1 MSLYP
6 WFNDI
11 PHPLVEQPEK
21 FARRKGGLRGPRV
34 WSIQELDSKALAEGL
49 KANSTLTNLT
59 LAFNAIF
66 DEGAK
71 AWCLVEDGVTEGKAS
86 WGFHRKDQDIQ
97 VATWKWS
104 QWNAQRT
111 WKQCTVCLI
120 FADLKWEA
128 GSLEYIVLQCFPG
141 WGTPKS
147 RYIMIWYIG
156 PQMCYMRTSVHLL
169 TLGHTLNQSCLSN
182 VESRSFTIEHNS
194 FRDRRCV
201 LLLLVAEHF
210 LKGQMHGDS
219 DSSLVV
225 LWWSDCLGFRLDWC
239 SGKST
244 CLSGALFEQVRA
256 NLYSVTKKLNCI
268 PKRAVYVSLSVIQWY
283 PSSLG
288 WTAGEICKKEGRTE
302 RTQSLINSRAGLEG
316 LGRRPQ
322 SELYFDEF
330 DFGVERDFCWRGKGL
345 VFGWGCWQ
353 KRA

>member
-1 MSLYP
+1 MYHPSSLALTARQISTVRP
-6 WFNDI
+6 W
-11 PHPLVEQPEK
+11 P
-21 FARRKGGLRGPRV
+21 
-34 WSIQELDSKALAEGL
+34 
-49 KANSTLTNLT
+49 
-59 LAFNAIF
+59 
-66 DEGAK
+66 
-71 AWCLVEDGVTEGKAS
+71 KAS
-86 WGFHRKDQDIQ
+86 KRTLLWQTWIWQVTASALKGQRLGVWLRIVWRRGKRAGGFHRKDQDI
-97 VATWKWS
+97 ATWKWS

-111 WKQCTVCLI
+111 WKQCTVCFI

-225 LWWSDCLGFRLDWC
+225 LW
-239 SGKST
+239 
-244 CLSGALFEQVRA
+244 
-256 NLYSVTKKLNCI
+256 
-268 PKRAVYVSLSVIQWY
+268 
-283 PSSLG
+283 
-288 WTAGEICKKEGRTE
+288 
-302 RTQSLINSRAGLEG
+302 
-316 LGRRPQ
+316 
-322 SELYFDEF
+322 
-330 DFGVERDFCWRGKGL
+330 
-345 VFGWGCWQ
+345 
-353 KRA
+353 